1 MRRATILLSILLAT
15 STSTLTGFASA
26 VSAKDARLSIAS
38 GVSGGTYRGVY
49 AADLENQLSD
59 YTVIHRLSSGSG
71 ENLEMLANGRAAFG
85 FAQADVYALRLA
97 ADPGHL
103 DSLIVLGRLGVECLF
118 IAVRKEGPIH
128 ALAELEALIGNRPPE
143 IAIGPPQA
151 GANGTWQHLALL
163 SPGLAKAIA
172 HPVGDRMA
180 LRYLERGTFDAVVWV
195 TDPSNFD
202 HRMLRAVRESAR
214 LELLEVSD
222 DTFTATLPDGSQ
234 VYEIGQ
240 VRLEKNGPPIQTIC
254 TDAILLSG
262 SDTDP
267 AAMKRAQR
275 MRGLRQVSESSD

>member
-1 MRRATILLSILLAT
+1 MHRTLTWIALLVSLAT
-15 STSTLTGFASA
+15 AFAA
-26 VSAKDARLSIAS
+26 SAKDTRISIAS

-49 AADLENQLSD
+49 AADLEKQLSD

-97 ADPGHL
+97 ADPEHFG
-103 DSLIVLGRLGVECLF
+103 SLTVIGRLGVECLF
-118 IAVRKEGPIH
+118 IAVRKDGPIH
-128 ALAELEALIGNRPPE
+128 ALAELEAPIGDRSPE

-151 GANGTWQHLALL
+151 GSNGTWQHLALL
-163 SPGLAKAIA
+163 SPGLTTAIT

-214 LELLEVSD
+214 LELLEVD
-222 DTFTATLPDGSQ
+222 DAAFTASLPDGTQ
-234 VYEIGQ
+234 VYENGQ
-240 VRLEKNGPPIQTIC
+240 VRLEKKGPPTQTVC
-254 TDAILLSG
+254 TSAILLAG
-262 SDTDP
+262 SKADP
-267 AAMKRAQR
+267 TAMKRARR
-275 MRGLRQVSESSD
+275 MHGLRRVGKPSD